1 MVNEGWYEDF
11 TKIFRGSS
19 GFIYGS
25 KANGYTVDQL
35 LNTDKNFVYFAS
47 VQDLRGSSQVGGK
60 FDKNDSVF
68 KTVWDC
74 VIVDE
79 AHEGTTTLLGEDT
92 VKAVLKEMLNFI
104 IMVGEKMV

>member
-1 MVNEGWYEDF
+1 MCIRSSKANELSQNHHLIHRPVVNEGWYEDF

-60 FDKNDSVF
+60 FDKMIVF
-68 KTVWDC
+68 LRQC
-74 VIVDE
+74 GI
-79 AHEGTTTLLGEDT
+79 A
-92 VKAVLKEMLNFI
+92 
-104 IMVGEKMV
+104 